1 LISQEITMRHSC
13 FSFIAAAMLTAA
25 TSVAFAQTG
34 SSPSKSTVTGEQMP
48 PSDNGYRVKGK
59 PHEKKTP
66 SIDISNQSGT
76 ASGSRGSSGVRGS
89 EADSSVT
96 GRSRSPDTNYG
107 SNDASKAA
115 TIGRRGA
122 GAGDTSNSGQAEA
135 DKSRTNQH

>member
-1 LISQEITMRHSC
+1 MRHSI
-13 FSFIAAAMLTAA
+13 IAAATLTAFTALTAA

-34 SSPSKSTVTGEQMP
+34 SSPNKSAVTGEQMP
-48 PSDNGYRVKGK
+48 PSENGYRVKGK
-59 PHEKKTP
+59 PNEKKTP
-66 SIDISNQSGT
+66 SIDVSKQSGT

-107 SNDASKAA
+107 SNDASRAA

-122 GAGDTSNSGQAEA
+122 GAGDTSNSGQSEA

>member
-1 LISQEITMRHSC
+1 MRHSC
-13 FSFIAAAMLTAA
+13 YSICAAAMLAAA

-34 SSPSKSTVTGEQMP
+34 SSPNKSTVTGEQMP
-48 PSDNGYRVKGK
+48 PTERGYLVKGK
-59 PHEKKTP
+59 PHEKKMP
-66 SIDISNQSGT
+66 SIDISKQSGT
-76 ASGSRGSSGVRGS
+76 ASGSRGTSGVRGS
-89 EADSSVT
+89 ETEASVT
-96 GRSRSPDTNYG
+96 GRSRSPDVDYG